1 MKLSAVNDLFY
12 SWECVSLILE
22 TSTVDFVI
30 KDVYNMMYLLHVLQH
45 YKMQPP
51 PPGQRGC
58 LKPFKILKFKM
69 KLAYE
74 CWL

>member
-1 MKLSAVNDLFY
+1 M
-12 SWECVSLILE
+12 ILE

-51 PPGQRGC
+51 PPGEKGC